1 VSEYAAFINAV
12 RAGRKMRERMFDTLE
27 ERHAHDLR
35 SGDDGK
41 RLYEDLLSA
50 VRDSGDPQAAE
61 EFECRFFPFV
71 DPDNP
76 SREAEMGPGEEI
88 TKEDGAEVRRRGG
101 GWSWVSAACV
111 AAIALGALL
120 LGFNGLRMK
129 TGDQST
135 LAGSSVP
142 AAHATVPSDTV
153 NEAAP
158 EAAAEAPIP
167 SEGEAETETSGTVT
181 PAAGVPAAEP
191 ELNPER

>member
-1 VSEYAAFINAV
+1 MSEYAAFINAI

-27 ERHAHDLR
+27 QRHAHDLR

-76 SREAEMGPGEEI
+76 SRGAEMGAGEEI
-88 TKEDGAEVRRRGG
+88 AKEDGAELRRRGG
-101 GWSWVSAACV
+101 GWGWVSAACV
-111 AAIALGALL
+111 AAVALGAVLV
-120 LGFNGLRMK
+120 GFNGLRTK
-129 TGDQST
+129 TEDRST
-135 LAGSSVP
+135 LAGSSIP

-153 NEAAP
+153 TESAPEPAVEAPVPAHEAAESP
-158 EAAAEAPIP
+158 A
-167 SEGEAETETSGTVT
+167 SETMT
-181 PAAGVPAAEP
+181 PAAEVPAAEP

>member
-1 VSEYAAFINAV
+1 
-12 RAGRKMRERMFDTLE
+12 MRERMFDTLE
-27 ERHAHDLR
+27 QRHAHDLR

-71 DPDNP
+71 DPDL
-76 SREAEMGPGEEI
+76 EAEMGAGEGI
-88 TKEDGAEVRRRGG
+88 AKEDAAELRRRGG
-101 GWSWVSAACV
+101 WGWVSAACV
-111 AAIALGALL
+111 AAVVLGAVL

-129 TGDQST
+129 TEDRST
-135 LAGSSVP
+135 LAGSSIP

-158 EAAAEAPIP
+158 EPAVEAPVP
-167 SEGEAETETSGTVT
+167 AHEAVESAASETMT
-181 PAAGVPAAEP
+181 PAAEVPAAEP